1 MMMRDMARRGSMQ
14 HVNFMDFSFF
24 PTSEAAA
31 TATLNET
38 PKLLPTVD
46 AAPSS
51 SSSTTVK
58 MSMSAANQNEQQIA
72 LCNYQEQQIQIQ
84 QHQKRIQQMNL
95 QLQQM
100 QMPILQVAP
109 TTVFDFDH
117 RSAGSNPSSEPSVA
131 AVSLDS
137 SSSDHSVS
145 SKSVVHSSESSADG
159 QRFKPF
165 HEEKW
170 THRYRELL
178 EFRKEHGHSAVPHTY
193 PKNPQLAR
201 WIKRQRRQHKLRQD
215 GQTSTMTLE
224 RLDLLN
230 SVDFIWDSHDL
241 NWREKLEALTAFRAE
256 MGHSN
261 VPSNFRD
268 KKLST
273 WVKCQRRQYKLFWDS
288 KPSAMSLERIAALEK
303 VGFEWEIR
311 STGTKTSKAGSK
323 TTKAASV
330 VPEEEEPLPANTPSS
345 LEMGDHL
352 LNAFFDVC

>member
-1 MMMRDMARRGSMQ
+1 MNPQRNDCFHSTGFIPSASNTVDIGSNMIHDISRQSSMQ
-14 HVNFMDFSFF
+14 HVNFMEFSFF

-31 TATLNET
+31 TATVSET
-38 PKLLPTVD
+38 PKVRSTFGMT
-46 AAPSS
+46 PSQISNTAS
-51 SSSTTVK
+51 SFLNASSTKVFMPT
-58 MSMSAANQNEQQIA
+58 NQNEQQLA
-72 LCNYQEQQIQIQ
+72 FCNLEKQQRQIK
-84 QHQKRIQQMNL
+84 QHQKRIHQMQL
-95 QLQQM
+95 QLQQYQM
-100 QMPILQVAP
+100 QIPISQLSP
-109 TTVFDFDH
+109 STVFDFDDN
-117 RSAGSNPSSEPSVA
+117 SAVSEPTSEPSAA
-131 AVSLDS
+131 AVSVDT
-137 SSSDHSVS
+137 SSSDCSVP
-145 SKSVVHSSESSADG
+145 SKSLGRPSESHADG

-170 THRYRELL
+170 TQRYQELL
-178 EFRKEHGHSAVPHTY
+178 EFRRENGHSAVPHTY

-201 WIKRQRRQHKLRQD
+201 WIKRQRRQYKLLMD
-215 GQTSTMTLE
+215 GQTSTMTAE

-303 VGFEWEIR
+303 VGFEWESR
-311 STGTKTSKAGSK
+311 SKKRQGRS
-323 TTKAASV
+323 
-330 VPEEEEPLPANTPSS
+330 
-345 LEMGDHL
+345 
-352 LNAFFDVC
+352 